1 MGANVPIRQGPGWS
15 GDGGNGGFQG
25 SGRNI
30 NMSWKNQG
38 GPWGGGGGGAGGGN
52 GGGGDDGRNPWGGG
66 RGGRGGPSMPEPP
79 DFEDLLRRGQDRFR
93 RAMPGGFGGGGRAIA
108 LAALAGV
115 ALWLA
120 SGFYRVQ
127 PGELGVEMLF
137 GKYLRVTT
145 PGLNYWLPQP
155 IGRVVTPNVERTNQI
170 NIGFRG
176 GPDPNS
182 GAVRAVPQESLM
194 LTGDQNIID
203 INFVVQWRVKNAGD
217 FLFNIREPEPTIK
230 LAAESAMRE
239 IVGQTTL
246 EDALTVKRQDVE
258 MKTKELL
265 QSILDEYGAGVFV
278 SDVKLQKVD
287 PPSQVIDAFND
298 VQRARQDKE
307 RKQNEAQAYS
317 NDILPRAKGEAQRMI
332 QEATAYKERLIREAE
347 GESNRFISVYNAYV
361 QDKDLTRKR
370 LYLER
375 MQQVLKDS
383 EKIIIDKGNTGVVPY
398 LPLPELRRRSESSAQ
413 PPAEGAVK

>member
-52 GGGGDDGRNPWGGG
+52 GGSGGDDGRNPWGGG

-93 RAMPGGFGGGGRAIA
+93 RAMPGGFGGGGRVIA

-176 GPDPNS
+176 AADPNS

-194 LTGDQNIID
+194 LTADQNIID
-203 INFVVQWRVKNAGD
+203 IDFVVQWRIKNASD
-217 FLFNIREPEPTIK
+217 FLFNIRDPEPTVKI
-230 LAAESAMRE
+230 AAESAMRE

-246 EDALTVKRQDVE
+246 EDALTIKRQEVE
-258 MKTKELL
+258 GRTRELL
-265 QSILDEYGAGVFV
+265 QSILDEYGTGVAIA
-278 SDVKLQKVD
+278 DVKLQKVD
-287 PPSQVIDAFND
+287 PPAQVIDSFNE

-307 RKQNEAQAYS
+307 RKQNEALTYA

-332 QEATAYKERLIREAE
+332 QDATAYKERLILEAE
-347 GESNRFISVYNAYV
+347 GEANRFLSVYDAYL
-361 QDKDLTRKR
+361 QNKDVTRTR

-375 MQQVLKDS
+375 MQQVFKDS
-383 EKIIIDKGNTGVVPY
+383 DKVILDKGGSGVVPY
-398 LPLPELRRRSESSAQ
+398 LPLPELRRKSA
-413 PPAEGAVK
+413 PPSAGSEGAPK

>member
-1 MGANVPIRQGPGWS
+1 MA
-15 GDGGNGGFQG
+15 
-25 SGRNI
+25 
-30 NMSWKNQG
+30 WKNQG
-38 GPWGGGGGGAGGGN
+38 GPWGSGGGGGD
-52 GGGGDDGRNPWGGG
+52 GGGDGPNPWGGG
-66 RGGRGGPSMPEPP
+66 RGPRGGPSMPGPP

-93 RAMPGGFGGGGRAIA
+93 RALPGGFGGGRVIG

-145 PGLNYWLPQP
+145 PGLNYWLPRP
-155 IGRVVTPNVERTNQI
+155 IGQVVTPNVERTNQI

-176 GPDPNS
+176 AADAGG
-182 GAVRAVPQESLM
+182 GAVRDVPQESLM

-203 INFVVQWRVKNAGD
+203 IDFVVQWRVKNASD

-230 LAAESAMRE
+230 LASESAMRE

-246 EDALTVKRQDVE
+246 EDALTIKRQEVE
-258 MKTKELL
+258 LKTKELL
-265 QSILDEYGAGVFV
+265 QAILDEYGAGVFV

-307 RKQNEAQAYS
+307 RKQNEAQTYS

-347 GESNRFISVYNAYV
+347 GEANRFISVYNAYA
-361 QDKDLTRKR
+361 QDKDVTRKR

-398 LPLPELRRRSESSAQ
+398 LPLPELRRRSEQSAP
-413 PPAEGAVK
+413 PPAEGVAK

>member
-1 MGANVPIRQGPGWS
+1 
-15 GDGGNGGFQG
+15 
-25 SGRNI
+25 
-30 NMSWKNQG
+30 MSWKNQG
-38 GPWGGGGGGAGGGN
+38 GPWGGGGGGGN
-52 GGGGDDGRNPWGGG
+52 GGDGGGQNPWGGG
-66 RGGRGGPSMPEPP
+66 RGGRGGPSIPEPP
-79 DFEDLLRRGQDRFR
+79 DLEDLLRRGQDRFR
-93 RAMPGGFGGGGRAIA
+93 RALPGGFGGGRVIG
-108 LAALAGV
+108 LAVLAGV

-145 PGLNYWLPQP
+145 PGLNYWLPRP
-155 IGRVVTPNVERTNQI
+155 IGQVVTPNVERTNQI

-176 GPDPNS
+176 QGDPS
-182 GAVRAVPQESLM
+182 GGAVCDVPQESLM

-203 INFVVQWRVKNAGD
+203 IDFVVQWRVKNAGD

-230 LAAESAMRE
+230 LAAESSMRE

-246 EDALTVKRQDVE
+246 EDALTVKRQEVE
-258 MKTKELL
+258 LKTKELL

-287 PPSQVIDAFND
+287 PPTQVIDAFND
-298 VQRARQDKE
+298 VQRARQDKD
-307 RKQNEAQAYS
+307 RKQNEAQTYS

-347 GESNRFISVYNAYV
+347 GESNRFLSVYNAYL
-361 QDKDLTRKR
+361 QDKDVTRKR

-398 LPLPELRRRSESSAQ
+398 LPLPELRRRAQ
-413 PPAEGAVK
+413 PPVAAPAEGGVK